1 MTYRVGVGD
10 VAHEDHHE
18 NCDEER
24 ASHLGLAQVLVV
36 LLELDLQ
43 LLQLPVGGLGLGT
56 HVDLALLLLFYFLL
70 KSFYVLGES
79 FILGLAVYHEPRDA

>member
-24 ASHLGLAQVLVV
+24 SSHLGLAQVLVV

-43 LLQLPVGGLGLGT
+43 LL
-56 HVDLALLLLFYFLL
+56 
-70 KSFYVLGES
+70 
-79 FILGLAVYHEPRDA
+79 